1 MGTYKDNSV
10 RECYFCSEGVKMRKD
25 KLQQLKKRSDPEYRR
40 IIDNLKIMG
49 VYDEFT
55 GRTYTLDEVMNDDE
69 NKLSLFRKKMGAK
82 ECN

>member
-1 MGTYKDNSV
+1 
-10 RECYFCSEGVKMRKD
+10 MRKD